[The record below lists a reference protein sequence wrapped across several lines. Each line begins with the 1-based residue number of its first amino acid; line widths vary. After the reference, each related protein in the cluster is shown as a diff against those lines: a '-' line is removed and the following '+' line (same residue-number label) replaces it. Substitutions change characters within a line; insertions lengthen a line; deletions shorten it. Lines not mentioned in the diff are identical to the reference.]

1 MELRIGMFMLVSIV
15 HCSGKLDVSPSCNKD
30 SILLS

>member
-1 MELRIGMFMLVSIV
+1 MELMTGMFMLVSII
-15 HCSGKLDVSPSCNKD
+15 HCSGKLDVSPSGNKD